1 MFVVGIIV
9 ALLLIRTFSKN
20 LFLKILL
27 NIPRIGDIIRKQN
40 SINILMLYSFYY
52 SNSNKFFEKFKE
64 QLHMLPMP
72 PSWTDIPDLVSK
84 SYKISKEEF
93 GKPLFEI
100 EIVDIIDTLALTSTP
115 DEQLKKQIQLYMN
128 DLSEDIESIS

>member
-1 MFVVGIIV
+1 MFVVGVAII
-9 ALLLIRTFSKN
+9 LFLIKSFSKN
-20 LFLKILL
+20 FFLKILL
-27 NIPRIGDIIRKQN
+27 NTPRVGDIIRKQN

-84 SYKISKEEF
+84 SYRISKEEF

-100 EIVDIIDTLALTSTP
+100 EIVDTIDTLALTSTP
-115 DEQLKKQIQLYMN
+115 DEQLKKQIELYIN
-128 DLSEDIESIS
+128 DLSDDIESIS